1 MLRIIKEILSS
12 DDKIQDINEQNTSA
26 GDSFITKWL
35 NENSVATKCA
45 QRETRSRTQVH
56 TYSIAID
63 ITIP

>member
-45 QRETRSRTQVH
+45 QRETRSRARRYIHIV
-56 TYSIAID
+56 
-63 ITIP
+63 